1 MKYDKIL
8 DWVRR
13 STGGPDIKVVRMS
26 TAVTLIYLGVGRPEL
41 FVQLDDYS
49 GREMNN

>member
-1 MKYDKIL
+1 LEFDKIL

-13 STGGPDIKVVRMS
+13 STCGPDIKEVRMG
-26 TAVTLIYLGVGRPEL
+26 TIVTLIYLGVGRPEL

-49 GREMNN
+49 GRGMNN